1 MEITRIVHMRVMK
14 GLGPDWI
21 DKVIEINYDD
31 VETGTPESEITAM
44 VTADAKR
51 QMERAGYL
59 RSYVKEIENA

>member
-1 MEITRIVHMRVMK
+1 MRVMK